1 MNVFKTTLV
10 SATLLSAS
18 SLLFANTATVSAN
31 ANVPSNPEH
40 EVLNNIGQDLKNV
53 AHQTSESIEQGTDK
67 TKAFT
72 KDKWQDS
79 KDKVAALKQSR
90 ADSKSDNK
98 RTAHTAVNG
107 KTRVNLDTPVAQAH
121 ISSESNASSTA
132 TQ

>member
-31 ANVPSNPEH
+31 ANVQSNPEH
-40 EVLNNIGQDLKNV
+40 KVLNNLGQDLKNI
-53 AHQTSESIEQGTDK
+53 AHQTGESIEQGADK
-67 TKAFT
+67 TKAF
-72 KDKWQDS
+72 S
-79 KDKVAALKQSR
+79 KDKVAELKQSR

-107 KTRVNLDTPVAQAH
+107 KARVNLDTPVAQAH
-121 ISSESNASSTA
+121 ISSESNVSTA
-132 TQ
+132 MQ